1 MDPQTFMD
9 IATKVTKLKMYPY
22 FDIAH
27 YTLMCMSVRDDL
39 PLNQPAG
46 TQPFYRRHPLST
58 WLSSML
64 LCFAGSIIAN
74 ILLGEPAITPFKD
87 HRSVLTSTAVWYL
100 VFYSPFDVV
109 YKLARLLPFKMVI
122 CGFKE
127 VQRASKIYAAVN
139 HTAKLYPNAYLII
152 VLVGTIKGAG
162 SYLMKNFE
170 RLIRGVWMPGSNEI
184 LQPSFATKAC
194 LVASIVFLLERLNY
208 IQAPHP
214 IIYFGVVIFFVY
226 FKLSALLLGIHDPFA
241 PFENLFCAIFMGG
254 MWDALRRAVVREQ
267 KPADAS
273 DRNDMPMK
281 SKEEKKKD

>member
-27 YTLMCMSVRDDL
+27 YMLMCMTVRDDI
-39 PLNQPAG
+39 PAVQPTG
-46 TQPFYRRHPLST
+46 GQQLFHRRHPLST

-64 LCFAGSIIAN
+64 VCFAGSIIAN

-87 HRSVLTSTAVWYL
+87 HRDVLTATAVWYA
-100 VFYSPFDVV
+100 VFYSPFDIV
-109 YKLARLLPFKMVI
+109 YKLAKLLPFKLAI
-122 CGFKE
+122 STLKE
-127 VQRASKIYAAVN
+127 VQRANKVYSAVN

-152 VLVGTIKGAG
+152 VVIGTVKGSG

-170 RLIRGVWMPGSNEI
+170 RLVRGLWIPGNNEI
-184 LQPSFATKAC
+184 LTPTFATKAC

-208 IQAPHP
+208 IAAPHP
-214 IIYFGVVIFFVY
+214 LIYFGVVIFFVY
-226 FKLSALLLGIHDPFA
+226 FKISALLLGILDPFA

-254 MWDALRRAVVREQ
+254 MWDALRRAVMREPRATED
-267 KPADAS
+267 KNDVPA
-273 DRNDMPMK
+273 K
-281 SKEEKKKD
+281 SKEDKKKD